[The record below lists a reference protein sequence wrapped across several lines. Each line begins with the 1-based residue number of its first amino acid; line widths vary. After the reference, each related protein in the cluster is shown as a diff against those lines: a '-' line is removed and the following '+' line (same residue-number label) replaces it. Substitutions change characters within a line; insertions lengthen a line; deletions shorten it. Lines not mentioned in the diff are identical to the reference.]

1 MRIRGLMMGTITMDY
16 LMDHNF
22 EKTGLEN
29 EVYNRPNVSGMF
41 SRQEIGKLPKSDEDK
56 LDELKI
62 KMGDLIREKCGGYPG
77 LYVKTNINPSTMKK
91 YLNLKKKRNIS
102 REMMAKFV
110 VGLGLSLEEANE
122 MFYLLSHPL
131 DVSTTRLDAVVVHCI
146 ENGLDIYGF
155 FDTCEQIHLE
165 VAMSN

>member
-1 MRIRGLMMGTITMDY
+1 MGTITMDY
-16 LMDHNF
+16 LMNHCF

-29 EVYNRPNVSGMF
+29 EVYNRPYVSGMF
-41 SRQEIGKLPKSDEDK
+41 SQQEIGRLPKTDEDK
-56 LDELKI
+56 LDELRI

-91 YLNLKKKRNIS
+91 YVSPSAHRNIP
-102 REMMAKFV
+102 REMLAKFV

-122 MFYLLSHPL
+122 MFYLLSYPL
-131 DVSTTRLDAVVVHCI
+131 DVSAMRLDAVVVHCI